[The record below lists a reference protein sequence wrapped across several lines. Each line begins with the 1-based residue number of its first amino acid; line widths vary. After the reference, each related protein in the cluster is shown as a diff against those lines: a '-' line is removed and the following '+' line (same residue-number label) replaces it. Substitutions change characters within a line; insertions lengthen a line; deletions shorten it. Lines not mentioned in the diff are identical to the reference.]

1 MSPGIIKI
9 KSRSLTN
16 TENRDT
22 SSLITY
28 QAEMEKVVRLVNR
41 VADSALFG
49 TKKKER
55 AFQSM
60 HETDLEK
67 GARSL
72 KVSWY
77 EDTASSTTTCTPS
90 VIYGAHTD
98 YEAWTVLAPDPNDR
112 EGGRGVGWSP
122 PLTHTRKEK
131 THSEVRTFPHLAQL
145 QIYLREEK
153 AWSDTIPFLFPDA
166 FILNAGD
173 FVERWTGGK
182 WKSALHRVV
191 SSSSPDDLSPKG
203 RLTIPYFVGCDENRD
218 IEPLFRDPFSSSSSK
233 KAKEDY
239 PKVKAGEYLR
249 MKISLGSTAASKL

>member
-22 SSLITY
+22 SSLIAY
-28 QAEMEKVVRLVNR
+28 QVEMEKVVRLVNR

-122 PLTHTRKEK
+122 PHAHARKK
-131 THSEVRTFPHLAQL
+131 NSLLSTYFSASRTAPNLSPGG
-145 QIYLREEK
+145 E
-153 AWSDTIPFLFPDA
+153 
-166 FILNAGD
+166 G
-173 FVERWTGGK
+173 VERHDSFPVPRRLYFK
-182 WKSALHRVV
+182 R
-191 SSSSPDDLSPKG
+191 G
-203 RLTIPYFVGCDENRD
+203 RLRRAMDGREVEIR
-218 IEPLFRDPFSSSSSK
+218 
-233 KAKEDY
+233 
-239 PKVKAGEYLR
+239 
-249 MKISLGSTAASKL
+249 AASRRLLLSR